1 MFNYNETLL
10 LNFIRKIV
18 TKDFKYQCYYTDIVK
33 IRSLNISHS
42 ILILLV
48 LSLLSNQENITAQK
62 VIDNEALSSDHDEEK
77 SSKAESGSNLN
88 EITAKPLVHV
98 SIEGTEINDKIRGG
112 DGNDLMS
119 GEDGQDT
126 LQGREGND
134 EIDGGKGED
143 NIDGGAGDDEID
155 GGDDDDTLQGREGND
170 EIDGGKGE
178 DNIDGGAG
186 DDEID
191 GGDDDDNIKGGMGDD
206 EIDGG
211 DGRDIVDGGDGKDKL
226 EGGNDADRFVCDEED
241 KISDY
246 NSLEND
252 LIVGECE
259 YEDKGLIPAPPLEKS
274 PIPATSYVPND
285 QDNNNNNNN
294 YKSFDSKDSDVSD
307 DQDNLFKKF
316 MSKIINKDI
325 PPIFD
330 N

>member
-1 MFNYNETLL
+1 M
-10 LNFIRKIV
+10 
-18 TKDFKYQCYYTDIVK
+18 
-33 IRSLNISHS
+33 NISHS
-42 ILILLV
+42 IIILLV
-48 LSLLSNQENITAQK
+48 ISLLLSQQNISAQE
-62 VIDNEALSSDHDEEK
+62 VIDNEVLSSDHDEK
-77 SSKAESGSNLN
+77 GSSGNSESRSNLN
-88 EITAKPLVHV
+88 EFPAKPLVHV

-126 LQGREGND
+126 LQGRDGND

-143 NIDGGAGDDEID
+143 NIDGGAGDDGLS
-155 GGDDDDTLQGREGND
+155 GGDDDDD
-170 EIDGGKGE
+170 
-178 DNIDGGAG
+178 
-186 DDEID
+186 
-191 GGDDDDNIKGGMGDD
+191 IKGGIGKD

-211 DGRDIVDGGDGKDKL
+211 DGRDIVDGGEGKDKL

-252 LIVGECE
+252 IIIGECE
-259 YEDKGLIPAPPLEKS
+259 YDDKGLIPTPPLEKN
-274 PIPATSYVPND
+274 PIPATSHVPNNQD
-285 QDNNNNNNN
+285 NDNNNF
-294 YKSFDSKDSDVSD
+294 KSFVSKDSDVPNN
-307 DQDNLFKKF
+307 QDNPDNLNLLKKF

>member
-18 TKDFKYQCYYTDIVK
+18 TKDFKYQCYYTDIVT

-42 ILILLV
+42 ILILLILSV
-48 LSLLSNQENITAQK
+48 LSGQENITAQK

-134 EIDGGKGED
+134 EIDGG
-143 NIDGGAGDDEID
+143 AGDDEID

-186 DDEID
+186 DDELN

-252 LIVGECE
+252 LIIGECE

-274 PIPATSYVPND
+274 PIPATSYVPDD
-285 QDNNNNNNN
+285 QDNNNNDDNNNNNNNN
-294 YKSFDSKDSDVSD
+294 YKSFDSKNSDVPD

>member
-1 MFNYNETLL
+1 M
-10 LNFIRKIV
+10 
-18 TKDFKYQCYYTDIVK
+18 
-33 IRSLNISHS
+33 NISHS
-42 ILILLV
+42 IIILLV
-48 LSLLSNQENITAQK
+48 LSLLLSQESITAQK
-62 VIDNEALSSDHDEEK
+62 VIDNEVLSSDHDEK
-77 SSKAESGSNLN
+77 GSSSSNAESRSNLN
-88 EITAKPLVHV
+88 EFPAKPLVHV

-126 LQGREGND
+126 LQGRDGND

-143 NIDGGAGDDEID
+143 NIDGGAGDDGLS
-155 GGDDDDTLQGREGND
+155 GGDDDDD
-170 EIDGGKGE
+170 IKGE
-178 DNIDGGAG
+178 IGN
-186 DDEID
+186 
-191 GGDDDDNIKGGMGDD
+191 D

-211 DGRDIVDGGDGKDKL
+211 DGRDIVDGGEGKDKL

-252 LIVGECE
+252 IIIGECE
-259 YEDKGLIPAPPLEKS
+259 YEDKGLIPTPALEKNLL
-274 PIPATSYVPND
+274 PATSPVPNNQD
-285 QDNNNNNNN
+285 NDNDNNNF
-294 YKSFDSKDSDVSD
+294 KSFVSKDSDVPNN
-307 DQDNLFKKF
+307 QDNPDNLNLLKKF

>member
-1 MFNYNETLL
+1 M
-10 LNFIRKIV
+10 
-18 TKDFKYQCYYTDIVK
+18 
-33 IRSLNISHS
+33 NISQS
-42 ILILLV
+42 IIILLV
-48 LSLLSNQENITAQK
+48 LSLLSSQENITAQK

-77 SSKAESGSNLN
+77 SSNAESGSNLN

-126 LQGREGND
+126 LQGGDGDD

-143 NIDGGAGDDEID
+143 NIDGGAGDD
-155 GGDDDDTLQGREGND
+155 GLS
-170 EIDGGKGE
+170 
-178 DNIDGGAG
+178 
-186 DDEID
+186 
-191 GGDDDDNIKGGMGDD
+191 GGDDDDNIKGEIGND

-211 DGRDIVDGGDGKDKL
+211 DGRDIVAGGEGKDKL

-252 LIVGECE
+252 IIIGECE
-259 YEDKGLIPAPPLEKS
+259 YEDKGLIPTSPLEKN
-274 PIPATSYVPND
+274 PIPATSDVPNN
-285 QDNNNNNNN
+285 QDNNNDNNNF
-294 YKSFDSKDSDVSD
+294 KSFVSKDSDVTNN
-307 DQDNLFKKF
+307 QDNPDNLNLLKKF

-325 PPIFD
+325 PPIFG

>member
-119 GEDGQDT
+119 GEDGQ
-126 LQGREGND
+126 
-134 EIDGGKGED
+134 
-143 NIDGGAGDDEID
+143 
-155 GGDDDDTLQGREGND
+155 DTLQGREGND

>member
-119 GEDGQDT
+119 GEAGQDT

-143 NIDGGAGDDEID
+143 NIDGGAGDDELN
-155 GGDDDDTLQGREGND
+155 GGD
-170 EIDGGKGE
+170 
-178 DNIDGGAG
+178 
-186 DDEID
+186 
-191 GGDDDDNIKGGMGDD
+191 
-206 EIDGG
+206 
-211 DGRDIVDGGDGKDKL
+211 
-226 EGGNDADRFVCDEED
+226 DADRFVCDEED

>member
-1 MFNYNETLL
+1 M
-10 LNFIRKIV
+10 
-18 TKDFKYQCYYTDIVK
+18 
-33 IRSLNISHS
+33 NISHS

-48 LSLLSNQENITAQK
+48 LSLLSSQENITAQK

-77 SSKAESGSNLN
+77 SSKAKSGSNLN

-143 NIDGGAGDDEID
+143 NIDGGAGDD
-155 GGDDDDTLQGREGND
+155 GLN
-170 EIDGGKGE
+170 
-178 DNIDGGAG
+178 
-186 DDEID
+186 

-246 NSLEND
+246 NSQEND
-252 LIVGECE
+252 LIIGKCE
-259 YEDKGLIPAPPLEKS
+259 YEDKGLIPAPPVEKS
-274 PIPATSYVPND
+274 PIPATSYVPDD
-285 QDNNNNNNN
+285 QDNNKNN
-294 YKSFDSKDSDVSD
+294 YNSFDSKDSDVPD

>member
-1 MFNYNETLL
+1 M
-10 LNFIRKIV
+10 
-18 TKDFKYQCYYTDIVK
+18 
-33 IRSLNISHS
+33 NISHS

-48 LSLLSNQENITAQK
+48 LSLLSSQENITAQK

-77 SSKAESGSNLN
+77 NSKAESGSNLN

-143 NIDGGAGDDEID
+143 NIDGGAGDD
-155 GGDDDDTLQGREGND
+155 GLN
-170 EIDGGKGE
+170 
-178 DNIDGGAG
+178 
-186 DDEID
+186 

-252 LIVGECE
+252 LIIGECE

-274 PIPATSYVPND
+274 PIPATSYVPDD
-285 QDNNNNNNN
+285 QDNNNNNNNNN
-294 YKSFDSKDSDVSD
+294 YKSFDSKDSDVPD